1 MFSIVNAFR
10 DNVQYE
16 PMVSLNNSYELL
28 GLVKNIGW
36 RVILACWDTPI
47 TVTKRLTL
55 SVNFAKY
62 LLQMKKH
69 HGATYVVKYLKT
81 CQLALSKRIGNE
93 RIQSLNAIEP
103 DLPLPRLTTS
113 SLPRIIPWQD
123 RRAILSGNNA
133 QITRFWMTLF
143 SLYKVIK
150 CPSNENF
157 DTITEP
163 FSGDEAFYKIGREY
177 LKFLALRHSFRFDRR
192 LLQKDFGLLMLET
205 SSPSFTSSWLGAFRD
220 VKILNSLPIGRHLRD
235 LLENL
240 GQWRLLA
247 WYDQISQHEFPA
259 FPVPKDFRSS
269 DTLGQLALKKEAAG
283 KLRVFA
289 LVDVWTQSALKPI
302 HEMIFKFLRSLP
314 NDATFDQN
322 ASVLRCIEKVKVSGR
337 AFCYDLSAATDRLP
351 VVLQQ
356 CILHPLIGKKASHA
370 WQNLLIDRDYVLNDV
385 NAQNSGKHF
394 RYAVGQP
401 MGALSSWGMLALC
414 HHLIVQLSYQYSIG
428 KGEDFLHYS
437 DHWFDGYELLGDDI
451 VIFNE
456 KVAFHYLELMKKFGV
471 GINLKKSIV
480 SNNAT
485 FEFAKVTYSLGNIV
499 SAISWKMFIS
509 QNSNMGRVSI
519 LFHLIGKRVIKHPIK
534 YLKNICRRSTW
545 DLGDYNFNLI
555 AFLSM
560 LVNSGKMTYSDLLK
574 TLIVPS
580 RYWKRDIKGSIHF
593 LNTKYVESVIVALIR
608 GSEIPS
614 RSSELV
620 EQVGYNDLPWH
631 KAELFKEVYHTQ
643 IKFGDKF
650 TIVQSLAV
658 KLAEALIPDALGKL
672 KVRDIRYIE
681 HTLTHAERLY
691 HHNYLICL
699 ALAEDY
705 LGDLDWLDNFGPEA
719 IHEPI
724 ELLIDLNKKVS
735 TLKERLA
742 LVERTVL
749 KSEGKNKSRLVMKSP
764 LQALK
769 FVLKANKH
777 RPEWTHHTSTNTG
790 FIRYFN
796 KILLKLYLN

>member
-10 DNVQYE
+10 DNVQNE
-16 PMVSLNNSYELL
+16 PMVSLNNSFELL

-93 RIQSLNAIEP
+93 RISSLNAIEP

-143 SLYKVIK
+143 SLYKVIN
-150 CPSNENF
+150 CPTVEKFS
-157 DTITEP
+157 TITEP
-163 FSGDEAFYKIGREY
+163 FSGDEAYYKIGREY

-192 LLQKDFGLLMLET
+192 LLQKDYGLLMMET
-205 SSPSFTSSWLGAFRD
+205 SSPSFTSSWLGIFRD
-220 VKILNSLPIGRHLRD
+220 VKVLKSLPIGKHLRD

-247 WYDQISQHEFPA
+247 WYDLISSNEYPA
-259 FPVPKDFRSS
+259 FPEPKDFQSS
-269 DTLGQLALKKEAAG
+269 STLGQLALKKEAAG

-289 LVDVWTQSALKPI
+289 LVDIWTQSALKPI
-302 HEMIFKFLRSLP
+302 HEMLFKFLKSLP

-322 ASVLRCIEKVKVSGR
+322 ASVLRCIEKVKISGR
-337 AFCYDLSAATDRLP
+337 SWCYDLSAATDRLP

-356 CILHPLIGKKASHA
+356 CILHPLIGKKASYA
-370 WQNLLIDRDYVLNDV
+370 WQNLLVDRDYVLNDV
-385 NAQNSGKHF
+385 NARASGEKF

-401 MGALSSWGMLALC
+401 MGALSSWAMLALC
-414 HHLIVQLSYQYSIG
+414 HHLIVQLAYQYSIG

-437 DHWFDGYELLGDDI
+437 DYWFDNYELLGDDI
-451 VIFNE
+451 VIFDE
-456 KVAFHYLELMKKFGV
+456 KVAFHYLELMSKFGV

-480 SNNAT
+480 ANNAT

-499 SAISWKMFIS
+499 SAISWKMFTS
-509 QNSNMGRVSI
+509 QNSNMGRVAI
-519 LFHLIGKRVIKHPIK
+519 LFHLLGKREIKHPIK

-560 LVNSGKMTYSDLLK
+560 LVNSGKMTYSELLK

-593 LNTKYVESVIVALIR
+593 LNTKYVESVIVALLK
-608 GSEIPS
+608 GTEVPS

-631 KAELFKEVYHTQ
+631 KAELFKEIYHTQ
-643 IKFGDKF
+643 IRLGDKL
-650 TIVQSLAV
+650 TIVQSLAA
-658 KLAEALIPDALGKL
+658 KLAEALIPGALGKL

-699 ALAEDY
+699 ALSEDY
-705 LGDLDWLDNFGPEA
+705 LGKLDWLDDFGPES

-724 ELLIDLNKKVS
+724 ECLIDLNKKVS

-742 LVERTVL
+742 LVERSLL
-749 KSEGKNKSRLVMKSP
+749 KKEGNKSRLVMKSP

-777 RPEWTHHTSTNTG
+777 RPEWTHYTSTNTG

-796 KILLKLYLN
+796 KILLKLYL